1 VAIRVPPSFDSVD
14 QITSLFRSYGEI
26 GLVRLLRP
34 GKEVPSDLR
43 NYATQVPDIGD
54 SLCAVVDF
62 EGSDAAL
69 KAVRELKEQFSSNT
83 GMRLALLGPRMRRT
97 LYRQDRLAAQGKLGS
112 EDGSSVGDDKS
123 VASGDTSEI
132 SGHSCSFSKDSGHGD
147 GMSEISDD
155 AHSGNFSPPPIEEK
169 KKLRNSHSNQVREP
183 MGPSSGERGFGL
195 SRQLSQ

>member
-1 VAIRVPPSFDSVD
+1 MAIRVPPSFDSVD

-69 KAVRELKEQFSSNT
+69 KAVRELKEQFRPDSKVFLN
-83 GMRLALLGPRMRRT
+83 LQIIAVALTDFL
-97 LYRQDRLAAQGKLGS
+97 
-112 EDGSSVGDDKS
+112 
-123 VASGDTSEI
+123 I
-132 SGHSCSFSKDSGHGD
+132 
-147 GMSEISDD
+147 
-155 AHSGNFSPPPIEEK
+155 N
-169 KKLRNSHSNQVREP
+169 
-183 MGPSSGERGFGL
+183 
-195 SRQLSQ
+195 

>member
-1 VAIRVPPSFDSVD
+1 MKLFCFFLSNRIRKPRLLTSVVAIRVPPSFDSVD

-69 KAVRELKEQFSSNT
+69 KAVRELKEQFRPDSKVFFEIFKLSELSS
-83 GMRLALLGPRMRRT
+83 
-97 LYRQDRLAAQGKLGS
+97 
-112 EDGSSVGDDKS
+112 
-123 VASGDTSEI
+123 
-132 SGHSCSFSKDSGHGD
+132 
-147 GMSEISDD
+147 
-155 AHSGNFSPPPIEEK
+155 
-169 KKLRNSHSNQVREP
+169 
-183 MGPSSGERGFGL
+183 FGL
-195 SRQLSQ
+195 FF